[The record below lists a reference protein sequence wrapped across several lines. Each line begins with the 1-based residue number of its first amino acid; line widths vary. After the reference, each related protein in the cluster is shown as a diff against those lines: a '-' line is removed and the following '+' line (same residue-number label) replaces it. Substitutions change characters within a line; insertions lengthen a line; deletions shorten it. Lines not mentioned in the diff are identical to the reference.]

1 MRKIILSVKN
11 NKNVSKVFCPES
23 FANNIL
29 LNTGFE
35 QGKEVYIKYK
45 NAKLT
50 VRFENIKIYE

>member
-1 MRKIILSVKN
+1 M
-11 NKNVSKVFCPES
+11 SKVFCPES
-23 FANNIL
+23 FANNLL

-50 VRFENIKIYE
+50 LRFEKIKIYE